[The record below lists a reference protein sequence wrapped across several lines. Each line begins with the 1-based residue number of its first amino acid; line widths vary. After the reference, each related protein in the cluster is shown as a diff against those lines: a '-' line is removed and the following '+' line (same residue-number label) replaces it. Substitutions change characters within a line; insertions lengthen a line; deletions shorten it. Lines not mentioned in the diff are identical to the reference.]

1 MTTRAPRRGRRTD
14 RPARLSAPADFLSHG
29 YRLPLA
35 AALVYALA
43 GFAWIAISDTL
54 LRDLSPSIGAF
65 HALQTSKGWLFVGV
79 TALLLY
85 LILLAAHHRIR
96 EGQARTEENLRRLD
110 LALLAARGGVW
121 DRGLGDGRLFLSP
134 HLRKLLGL
142 PEAEP
147 VRACFWRELVH
158 PDDRARIRRAVL
170 TMLRRPDRVHQ
181 ATCRLR
187 HREGRWLDVLI
198 AGRRVDDV
206 AGRPGRLLGVV
217 IDRTVLHR
225 AVAQV
230 EHLVNHDAL
239 TGLPNRHMLEK
250 LLARTIGELREQG
263 GRLMVAR
270 LDLAGFN
277 EINSELGARVGDA
290 ALVELGRRLS
300 GHAGADGAAARLGGD
315 EFALMLRFTPDATGG
330 LEEAALALGRL
341 AAAPVTALGHTVRLD
356 TDIGIAVFPSDGA
369 GAGEIMDH
377 AAMALAAARKEGLR
391 QVRFY
396 APGMNAA
403 VRRRAS
409 LLRDLRGAIGSGA
422 IVAHFQPVVRL
433 ADRKLAGFEALARWT
448 HAELGAIPPATFIPI
463 AEEAG
468 LIAAVGGLILRHACR
483 EAAAWNASGHG
494 PLVVAVNLSPLELT
508 APDLGR
514 DIADVLAATG
524 LDPRCLEIE
533 VTESAL
539 TGDVAAAA
547 RNLGRLRALGVAVA
561 IDDFGTGFSSFRL
574 LHSLPVSRLK
584 IDRGFVEGYGV
595 DPDSTAIVDSTL
607 DLAARLG
614 LSTTAE
620 GVEEEAQ
627 AAGLQKRGCD
637 LAQGWL
643 FGKPLSAGEVA
654 AMLPGAGTPD

>member
-1 MTTRAPRRGRRTD
+1 MTMHVSRRGRQSGQ
-14 RPARLSAPADFLSHG
+14 AEGLSASGDPLSQG
-29 YRLPLA
+29 RWLPLTA
-35 AALVYALA
+35 SLAYALA
-43 GFAWIAISDTL
+43 GFAWIAVSDTL
-54 LRDLSPSIGAF
+54 LREMFSSVEAF
-65 HALQTSKGWLFVGV
+65 HALQTSKGWLFVAV
-79 TALLLY
+79 TAILLY
-85 LILLAAHHRIR
+85 LILLVAHRRIR
-96 EGQARTEENLRRLD
+96 EGQARTEEHLRRLD
-110 LALLAARGGVW
+110 LALVAARGGVW
-121 DRGLGDGRLFLSP
+121 DRGLADGRLFLSP

-142 PEAEP
+142 PESEP
-147 VRACFWRELVH
+147 VRAGFWRELVH
-158 PDDRARIRRAVL
+158 PDDRARIRRAIV

-206 AGRPGRLLGVV
+206 AGRPGHLLGVV

-239 TGLPNRHMLEK
+239 TGLPNRHLLEK
-250 LLARTIGELREQG
+250 LLARAIGEIREQG

-277 EINSELGARVGDA
+277 ETNSELGARVGDA
-290 ALVELGRRLS
+290 VLVELGRRLA
-300 GHAGADGAAARLGGD
+300 GHVGDTGAAARLGGD
-315 EFALMLRFTPDATGG
+315 EFALMLRFAPDATGG
-330 LEEAALALGRL
+330 LEEAALALERL
-341 AAAPVTALGHTVRLD
+341 AAMPVTVLGHTVRLD
-356 TDIGIAVFPSDGA
+356 ADIGIAVFPSDGDSA
-369 GAGEIMDH
+369 AEIMDH
-377 AAMALAAARKEGLR
+377 AAMALAEARKEGGR
-391 QVRFY
+391 QARFY

-403 VRRRAS
+403 VRRRAG
-409 LLRDLRGAIGSGA
+409 LLRDMRTAIDAGAIT
-422 IVAHFQPVVRL
+422 AHFQPVVRL

-448 HAELGAIPPATFIPI
+448 HPELGAIPPATFIPI

-468 LIAAVGGLILRHACR
+468 LIAAVGGLILRSACR
-483 EAAAWNASGHG
+483 QVAAWNASGHG
-494 PLVVAVNLSPLELT
+494 PLVVAVNLSPLEL
-508 APDLGR
+508 ASPDLGR

-539 TGDVAAAA
+539 TDDIAAAA

-561 IDDFGTGFSSFRL
+561 IDDFGTGFSSLKL

-595 DPDSTAIVDSTL
+595 DPESTAIVDSTL

-627 AAGLQKRGCD
+627 ATGLQERGCD

-643 FGKPLSAGEVA
+643 FGKPLPAGEA
-654 AMLPGAGTPD
+654 EAMLPGAGAPG